1 MSVADHASLVSLAQR
16 LHLVSEDQ
24 VRECLAE
31 IDTPNPSPEA
41 VLRVLERKGYI
52 TPWQASKLMKGE
64 TEGYILGGYRLLY
77 KISAGTFGRV
87 YRADDPRS
95 GEVVAIKVLR
105 RRWTDNPQ
113 KIDLFERE
121 GKMGMAI
128 RHPNIVSVLAVSK
141 DSRSG
146 QYFLVME
153 FVEGGNLKDILNIR
167 KKLGAADALKIL
179 EETVNGLAFAYAKGM
194 THRDIKPT
202 NILISA
208 SKVSKL
214 VDFGLAELT
223 GTGTGAMSWGEED
236 TEVDQSIDYAGLEQA
251 TGCKPGDIRSDIYFL
266 GCVLYHMLTGAPLLS
281 ITKDQRA
288 RKNRQRFDVIQQ
300 LDRNNPD
307 IPPIVFALLA
317 KMIAFE
323 ASERFQT
330 PSQLLD
336 AIRNVRSELTGHQGS
351 GGTAATSGAQ
361 KTVYVVEHHPKLQ
374 DTFREKLKDRG
385 FRVLI
390 SIDAERAL
398 QRFRQQPFHAL
409 IVDIG
414 TAGEEGL
421 EAFCRVMREADKM
434 NLKCSGIL
442 IFNEDQ
448 EDLLAKAPAY
458 ENVTTIVRPVTLK
471 HIYQA
476 LGVRD

>member
-1 MSVADHASLVSLAQR
+1 MSVVDHVSLVSLAQR
-16 LHLVSEDQ
+16 LHLVTEDQ

-41 VLRVLERKGYI
+41 VLRVLERKGYL

-64 TEGYILGGYRLLY
+64 TDGYFLGGYRLLY

-105 RRWTDNPQ
+105 RRWTENPQ

-128 RHPNIVSVLAVSK
+128 RHLNIVSVLAVSK
-141 DSRSG
+141 DPKSG

-167 KKLGAADALKIL
+167 KKLAAAEALKIL
-179 EETVNGLAFAYAKGM
+179 EEAVGGLAFAFSKGM

-202 NILISA
+202 NILIS
-208 SKVSKL
+208 SSGVSKL

-223 GTGTGAMSWGEED
+223 GPMGTLSWGEED

-266 GCVLYHMLTGAPLLS
+266 GCVFYHMLTGSPLLS
-281 ITKDQRA
+281 ITKDARA
-288 RKNRQRFDVIQQ
+288 RKNRQRFDVVQQ

-323 ASERFQT
+323 ANDRFQT

-336 AIRNVRSELTGHQGS
+336 AIRNVRSELTGQPALGETHGS
-351 GGTAATSGAQ
+351 GKVQ

-374 DTFREKLKDRG
+374 DVFREKLKEQG
-385 FRVLI
+385 FRVLL

-398 QRFRQQPFHAL
+398 QRFKQQPFHAL
-409 IVDIG
+409 IVDVG

-434 NLKCSGIL
+434 NLKCSGVL

-448 EDLLAKAPAY
+448 DNLKAKAPQY
-458 ENVTTIVRPVTLK
+458 ENVTTLVRPVILK

-476 LGVRD
+476 LGVVE